1 MARFK
6 VDFVFNTEIEESELM
21 SVIVNALEDKGYS
34 LEDWQ
39 QEGDY
44 FYGDYTMEISDT
56 SNT

>member
-21 SVIVNALEDKGYS
+21 SVIVNALEEKGYS
-34 LEDWQ
+34 MEAWQ